1 MKNRVFIFLTLIIV
15 IFLCST
21 VLGQDETAPKIF
33 FKEKTFTAEKVMEGT
48 PIVHTYTVYN
58 RGTAL
63 LRIKRVKPG

>member
-15 IFLCST
+15 TFLSSA
-21 VLGQDETAPKIF
+21 VLGQGETAPEIF
-33 FKEKTFTAEKVMEGT
+33 FKEKTFIADKVMEGT

-63 LRIKRVKPG
+63 LRIKRVRPG